1 MRAPS
6 AASMLRGHLCE
17 YEGQGSGGAVPGNFL
32 EFIKRANYP
41 EKQSG
46 TSWQKIK
53 PYFYGLL

>member
-1 MRAPS
+1 MWPS
-6 AASMLRGHLCE
+6 PRVRLREALPMEQREGSRGAA
-17 YEGQGSGGAVPGNFL
+17 PGNFL

-46 TSWQKIK
+46 TSWKKIK